1 MIHGQINI
9 EFTLLEEGQTIR
21 DLTLRLPD

>member
-1 MIHGQINI
+1 M
-9 EFTLLEEGQTIR
+9 LYASL